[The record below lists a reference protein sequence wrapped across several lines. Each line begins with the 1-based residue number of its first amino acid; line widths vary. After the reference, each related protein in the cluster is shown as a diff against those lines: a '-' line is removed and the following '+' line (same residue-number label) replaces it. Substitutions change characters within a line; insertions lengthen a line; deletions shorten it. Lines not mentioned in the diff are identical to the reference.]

1 MELPVEVIRVL
12 IVDDSSVVRKFIA
25 SAIEGC
31 KELQVVGEATNGKE
45 ALELFGRIQPD
56 IITLDVEMPVMDG
69 IETLGHIR
77 RKDRKVPVVM
87 FSTLTERGARVTLE
101 ALSRGA
107 NDYIAKPSSL
117 GGKKNAADLAVE
129 EIRQKLIV
137 HGRLR
142 KGISAPTS
150 APGSGG
156 AAVTGI
162 PSLPSSRVQ
171 PPPSAGASL
180 PRSSL
185 TSNDRT
191 PAVTVVAPAATARP
205 TIYTNEPVKLRESR
219 RNAIYKALGIGVS
232 TGGPNAMAEIFK
244 DLRVPFGVPIFI
256 TQHMPPVF
264 TKMFAEKL
272 RLVSGLEVFEATSGQ
287 PIKPGEVYVAPGG
300 YHMVVVESRDGLI
313 IGLNEDPPENSCRPS
328 VDVMFRSLVKA
339 YGANVLGMI
348 LTGMG
353 SDGVRGAEVI
363 VKAGGEVIAQDEASS
378 AVWGMPGAVAHAGLA
393 SSLLPLEAISSEL
406 KKKLPSRGREV

>member
-1 MELPVEVIRVL
+1 MELPGEVIRVL
-12 IVDDSSVVRKFIA
+12 IVDDSSVVRKFIC

-45 ALELFGRIQPD
+45 ALELFSRIQPD

-69 IETLGHIR
+69 IETLGHLR
-77 RKDRKVPVVM
+77 RKDRKIPIVM

-117 GGKKNAADLAVE
+117 GGKKNAADIAIE

-142 KGISAPTS
+142 KGTNVTPSTPGANGQAVLNTQSPIRAQIPPT
-150 APGSGG
+150 
-156 AAVTGI
+156 
-162 PSLPSSRVQ
+162 
-171 PPPSAGASL
+171 AGAHSQ
-180 PRSSL
+180 RSASIV
-185 TSNDRT
+185 SNERSTALDS
-191 PAVTVVAPAATARP
+191 ATTAISRP
-205 TIYTNEPVKLRESR
+205 QIYTNEPVKLREVR
-219 RNAIYKALGIGVS
+219 RHALVKALGIGVS
-232 TGGPNAMAEIFK
+232 TGGPNAMADIFK
-244 DLRVPFGVPIFI
+244 DLKVPFGVPIFI

-272 RLVSGLEVFEATSGQ
+272 KLVSGLEVFEAVNGQ
-287 PIKPGEVYVAPGG
+287 PIRAGEVYVAPGG
-300 YHMVVVESRDGLI
+300 FHMVVLDTKNGFA
-313 IGLNEDPPENSCRPS
+313 IGLNEDPPENSCRPA

-339 YGANVLGMI
+339 YGANVLGMV

-353 SDGVRGAEVI
+353 HDGVRGAEAI
-363 VKAGGEVIAQDEASS
+363 VKAGGDVIVQDEATS

-393 SSLLPLEAISSEL
+393 SCMLPLEAISGEL
-406 KKKLPSRGREV
+406 KKRLPVKGREV

>member
-1 MELPVEVIRVL
+1 MEFPSDVIRVL

-45 ALELFGRIQPD
+45 AIELFARIQPD

-129 EIRQKLIV
+129 EIRQKLV
-137 HGRLR
+137 AHGRLR
-142 KGISAPTS
+142 KGISAP
-150 APGSGG
+150 
-156 AAVTGI
+156 
-162 PSLPSSRVQ
+162 
-171 PPPSAGASL
+171 
-180 PRSSL
+180 
-185 TSNDRT
+185 
-191 PAVTVVAPAATARP
+191 PAATEHGSASISGTPVKSPIFAPAPASSTRSSSIVSNERTPTTARP
-205 TIYTNEPVKLRESR
+205 PLYSHEPVKLREMR
-219 RNAIYKALGIGVS
+219 RHAPFKVLGIGVS

-244 DLRVPFGVPIFI
+244 DLRVPFSVPVFI

-264 TKMFAEKL
+264 TRMFAEKL
-272 RLVSGLEVFEATSGQ
+272 KLVSGLPVFEAEAGQ
-287 PIKPGEVYVAPGG
+287 PVKAGEVYVAPGG
-300 YHMVVVESRDGLI
+300 YHMVVLETKDGLT
-313 IGLNEDPPENSCRPS
+313 IGLNEDPPENSCRPA
-328 VDVMFRSLVKA
+328 VDVMFRSLVKF
-339 YGANVLGMI
+339 YGAHVLGLV

-353 SDGVRGAEVI
+353 SDGVRGSEAI
-363 VKAGGEVIAQDEASS
+363 VAAGGEVIVQDEATS

-393 SSLLPLEAISSEL
+393 SSLLPLEGIAGEL
-406 KKKLPSRGREV
+406 KRMLRAKGREV

>member
-1 MELPVEVIRVL
+1 MESPSEVIKVL
-12 IVDDSSVVRKFIA
+12 IVDDSSVVRKFIS

-31 KELQVVGEATNGKE
+31 KELQVVGEAANGKE
-45 ALELFGRIQPD
+45 ALELLGRLQPD

-77 RKDRKVPVVM
+77 RKDRKVPIVM

-129 EIRQKLIV
+129 EIRQKLVV
-137 HGRLR
+137 HGRLK
-142 KGISAPTS
+142 KGTGVPPGASGKDVPAVPRVTSMGTQTPTS
-150 APGSGG
+150 AG
-156 AAVTGI
+156 T
-162 PSLPSSRVQ
+162 
-171 PPPSAGASL
+171 SL
-180 PRSSL
+180 PRSTSVL
-185 TSNDRT
+185 SNDR
-191 PAVTVVAPAATARP
+191 ANTVAAPNAP
-205 TIYTNEPVKLRESR
+205 VSKPHLYTNEPVKLREVR
-219 RNAIYKALGIGVS
+219 RHTPFKALGIGVS

-244 DLRVPFGVPIFI
+244 DLRVPFGVPVFI

-272 RLVSGLEVFEATSGQ
+272 KHVSGLEVFEAVSGQ
-287 PIKPGEVYVAPGG
+287 PIRAGEIYVAPGG
-300 YHMVVVESRDGLI
+300 YHMVINETKDGLT
-313 IGLNEDPPENSCRPS
+313 IGLNEDPPENSCRPA
-328 VDVMFRSLVKA
+328 VDVMFRSLVKV
-339 YGANVLGMI
+339 YGASVLGLV

-353 SDGVRGAEVI
+353 SDGLRGAEVI
-363 VKAGGEVIAQDEASS
+363 VKAGGEVVAQDEATS

-406 KKKLPSRGREV
+406 KRKLPIKGREVSS